1 MFPGALHSSSS
12 VPLHVVELL
21 LDSPRYNS
29 SHQRTSIPV
38 SWRTAFFFLGSP
50 SCSWAAPGFPDSIHL
65 HAMGDQYVPLPV
77 PELLLAS
84 PFLFTCVHGWSVR
97 EGLQNSV
104 HLHTCMGR
112 RAIKFLGSA
121 LGRDCSCSTMVLHR
135 YVFLLHTGF
144 CTAASSPTCQ
154 QTTPVLALEKAST
167 TTATE
172 ATTPP
177 MPQLVQ
183 ERSRGILPF
192 PYC

>member
-1 MFPGALHSSSS
+1 MLIMWLITQIESKCYPCATIPPSNRQRSNISLCPSGLSTSSS
-12 VPLHVVELL
+12 
-21 LDSPRYNS
+21 
-29 SHQRTSIPV
+29 I
-38 SWRTAFFFLGSP
+38 
-50 SCSWAAPGFPDSIHL
+50 
-65 HAMGDQYVPLPV
+65 PLPF

-84 PFLFTCVHGWSVR
+84 PVLFTCAHGWSGWA
-97 EGLQNSV
+97 GLRNSV
-104 HLHTCMGR
+104 QLRTCMGR